1 MSRHVAP
8 RDSHFSGL
16 FLLDILGGS
25 RKQVNQ
31 KREQERRAQIAKM
44 SRLLEAVSRADEDA
58 KKTGKRRRI
67 SD

>member
-1 MSRHVAP
+1 LSRHVAL

-31 KREQERRAQIAKM
+31 KREQERRAQIAKT
-44 SRLLEAVSRADEDA
+44 SRLLEAVALADADA